1 MSKKKSPPMTW
12 EQSVRWLLDN
22 SDERMRQLASHCF
35 FDGTALE
42 SATRFADS
50 EEWIAVRGLL
60 PKPPGKALDLGA
72 GRGISSFALA
82 RDGWTVTAVEPDR
95 SKLVGSGAI
104 RELSSESGFK
114 IKIVKAKAE
123 KLPFDDEAF
132 DVVHCRQALHH
143 ADDLEQ
149 MCRESLRVLRK
160 GGVFIATR
168 EHVLSREED
177 IHGFLARHP
186 LHYLYGGEW
195 AYTLSRY
202 TSALE
207 ANKPASIE
215 AFSPL
220 STIINLFPSD
230 RNVERGRMAQ
240 IAGVQPAD
248 IPDYMF
254 KILDEYDQTPGR
266 FYSFKVIK

>member
-1 MSKKKSPPMTW
+1 MKKKKSPPMTW
-12 EQSVRWLLDN
+12 EQAVRWLLEHP
-22 SDERMRQLASHCF
+22 DERMRWLANACF

-42 SATRFADS
+42 GATRFADS
-50 EEWIAVRGLL
+50 EEWAAVRDLL
-60 PKPPGKALDLGA
+60 PSPPGKALDLGA

-82 RDGWTVTAVEPDR
+82 RDGWSVTAVEPDR

-114 IKIVKAKAE
+114 IKVVKAKAE
-123 KLPFDDEAF
+123 KLPFDDETF

-143 ADDLEQ
+143 AADLDQ

-168 EHVLSREED
+168 EHVISNEQD

-186 LHYLYGGEW
+186 LQHLYGGEW

-202 TSALE
+202 LGALE
-207 ANKPASIE
+207 ASNPTSIE
-215 AFSPL
+215 TFSPL

-230 RNVERGRMAQ
+230 RNAERGRMAH
-240 IAGVQPAD
+240 IAGVALCRHTGLCVQD
-248 IPDYMF
+248 
-254 KILDEYDQTPGR
+254 
-266 FYSFKVIK
+266 S